1 MGDLKNFS
9 KLQVNKR
16 SSHPEVFCKKM
27 FLKILQ
33 ISQKIVF
40 AGVHFLIKLHVET
53 LNCQKQ
59 PLEMFC

>member
-9 KLQVNKR
+9 KLQVNT
-16 SSHPEVFCKKM
+16 SSHLEVFCKKM

-33 ISQKIVF
+33 IYKKNVF
-40 AGVHFLIKLHVET
+40 AGVSFLKKLQMKT
-53 LNCQKQ
+53 WNCQNQ